1 MNRRSAAIITAFVLL
16 LALAVVAWRVPAP
29 FARYS
34 PGPTID
40 ILATQSDG
48 KPIVEVSGHKTFK
61 TDGQLRMT
69 TVSTTTRDTS
79 PTLLEALAAWAD
91 PDVDLY
97 PYEAIFPDPGTVED
111 DRQESREE
119 MVSSRHTAV
128 AAALAELGYQL
139 VQVSDLVK
147 DGAAKGILQKGD
159 LITRVNG
166 TKIFTGVQVA
176 EIISALTPGDSVSI
190 EVERAGEKRS
200 FDIVTKPAE
209 DDPDRAVIGVF
220 LGVAPKL
227 PVDVDVRIPE
237 AIGGPSAGL
246 IFSLAIYDTLTPG
259 ALTGGARIAGTG
271 TIADDGSVGPIGGI
285 RQKIAGSEEDGA
297 ELFLVPPDN
306 CDEAVLADT
315 DMRLVRADTMHDAV
329 EAIEA
334 YAADRDAVLPVC
346 GEVS

>member
-16 LALAVVAWRVPAP
+16 LALVLVAWQVPAP

-40 ILATQSDG
+40 ILATQTDG
-48 KPIVEVSGHKTFK
+48 KPIVEVSGHKTYK

-79 PTLLEALAAWAD
+79 PTLLEALAAWVD

-97 PYEAIFPDPGTVED
+97 PYDVIFPDPGTVEE
-111 DRQESREE
+111 DREASREE
-119 MVSSRHTAV
+119 MVDSRHAAV

-139 VQVSDLVK
+139 VQVSGLVEN
-147 DGAAKGILQKGD
+147 GAAKGILRKGD
-159 LITRVNG
+159 LITKVNG
-166 TKIFTGVQVA
+166 TKVYTGVQVA

-190 EVERAGEKRS
+190 EVERAGERRTV
-200 FDIVTKPAE
+200 DIVTKAAD
-209 DDPDRAVIGVF
+209 DDPERAVVGVF
-220 LGVAPKL
+220 LGVVPEL
-227 PVDVDVRIPE
+227 PVTVDVRIPE

-246 IFSLAIYDTLTPG
+246 IFSLAIYDTMTPG
-259 ALTGGARIAGTG
+259 ALTGGTRIAGTG
-271 TIADDGSVGPIGGI
+271 TIANDGSVGPIGGI
-285 RQKIAGSEEDGA
+285 RQKIAGAEEDGA
-297 ELFLVPPDN
+297 ELFLVPAEN
-306 CDEAVLADT
+306 CDEALLVDT

-329 EAIEA
+329 EALEDFVA
-334 YAADRDAVLPVC
+334 DPDAALPAC